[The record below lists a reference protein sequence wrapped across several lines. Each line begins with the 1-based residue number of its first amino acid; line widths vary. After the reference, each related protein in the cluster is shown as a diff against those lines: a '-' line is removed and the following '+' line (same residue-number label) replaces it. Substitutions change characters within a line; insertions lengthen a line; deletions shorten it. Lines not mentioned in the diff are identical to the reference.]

1 MNEVSLWYSPI
12 LEALGYAIF
21 HSLWQS
27 VLLFFP
33 LQLVLLIC
41 KKSQQRYRILYGGLT
56 LLFLVFIVTFCI
68 EWNDA
73 IQLQKQHLLLAK
85 TAYSNMAVT
94 GNFSMVWNSSNQWW
108 QSLIGFYH
116 NAHFRQILPII
127 SIGYVSGILFMGFRM
142 LLAVKNIKTIR
153 KGVLPISIELQQKF
167 SALVNLVGIK
177 RKVSLFFSKN
187 IHVPLMLGHLKP
199 IVILP
204 VALINQLDWQQTEAI
219 LLHELAHAKRM
230 DYLFNIL
237 QNVMEVFMFFNP
249 MTWWFSSIIRKER
262 EHCCDDIAVL
272 HSKQPVKYA
281 EALLQLELSR
291 NQYSP
296 AMAAT
301 GNNKKYSLLNR
312 IKRIVE
318 MKTTSK
324 RSPQSMLAALT
335 SLIFIAAFF
344 CYYTAIGQEQ
354 KKETPKKEQQES
366 VNEEKTEPQS
376 ETVSDKTVA
385 QTAATND
392 DSDDETITPEMD
404 AVVKDA
410 LKQAN
415 VALEQVNWEEVNGAM
430 KEARTAT
437 DKIAMK
443 EVAQS
448 MKEAR
453 EGMKQAQKEMA
464 NVDWAVVNSSLSLA
478 SDALKAIDWDAI
490 GDNINTS
497 LQSIQSIDEA
507 SLTSSMKEVKG
518 AIQEA
523 KMETMKA
530 RIFTKQQAD
539 SLRLLGKEWSSNI
552 KAVNKAKFIAATN
565 IRKEALDA
573 ARQQRQVALD
583 EARKQRQIVF
593 ASRQKEAREVR
604 ETNDSKPERLMKKLE
619 QKGLINRNDKFK
631 ISYKNNQLKV
641 NGQVTSTQGY
651 EQYLP
656 TGEDASLNI
665 AGSKNNLSIS
675 QKQ

>member
-85 TAYSNMAVT
+85 TAHSNSAVIS
-94 GNFSMVWNSSNQWW
+94 NFSMAWKSSNQWW
-108 QSLIGFYH
+108 QSLIGFYR
-116 NAHFRQILPII
+116 NAHFRQTLPII
-127 SIGYVSGILFMGFRM
+127 SICYVSGILFMGFRM

-153 KGVLPISIELQQKF
+153 KNVLPISIELQQKF
-167 SALVNLVGIK
+167 SALVNLVGIS
-177 RKVSLFFSKN
+177 RKVSLFFSDN
-187 IHVPLMLGHLKP
+187 IQVPLMLGHLKP

-354 KKETPKKEQQES
+354 KKEMPKKEQEES
-366 VNEEKTEPQS
+366 VKQEKTEPS
-376 ETVSDKTVA
+376 PETVSDQTTA
-385 QTAATND
+385 QTTATDND
-392 DSDDETITPEMD
+392 DDETITPEME

-415 VALEQVNWEEVNGAM
+415 VALSQVDWKEINGAM

-437 DKIAMK
+437 DKIDMK
-443 EVAQS
+443 EIEQS

-453 EGMKQAQKEMA
+453 EDMQQAQKEMA
-464 NVDWAVVNSSLSLA
+464 SMDWTAVNNSLSLA
-478 SDALKAIDWDAI
+478 SDALKGIDWNAV
-490 GDNINTS
+490 GDNISTS
-497 LQSIQSIDEA
+497 MQSLDETA
-507 SLTSSMKEVKG
+507 FTNAMKE
-518 AIQEA
+518 A
-523 KMETMKA
+523 KDAMQGISVGNLKI
-530 RIFTKQQAD
+530 RGLSKSQAD
-539 SLRLLGKEWSSNI
+539 SLKEWSR
-552 KAVNKAKFIAATN
+552 KVREENKAKFIAGTN
-565 IRKEALDA
+565 MRKEALDA
-573 ARQQRQVALD
+573 ARQQRQVALA
-583 EARKQRQIVF
+583 ESNKQRHIIL
-593 ASRQKEAREVR
+593 ATRQKEVREAR
-604 ETNDSKPERLMKKLE
+604 ETNDNKPERLLKKLE

-641 NGQVTSTQGY
+641 NGQVISTQGY

-665 AGSKNNLSIS
+665 AGKKNNLSVTL
-675 QKQ
+675 KQ